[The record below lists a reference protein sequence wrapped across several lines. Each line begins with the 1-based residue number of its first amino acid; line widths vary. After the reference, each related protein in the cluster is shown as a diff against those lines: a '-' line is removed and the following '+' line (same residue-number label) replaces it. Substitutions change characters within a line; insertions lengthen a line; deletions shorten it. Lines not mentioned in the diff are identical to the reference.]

1 MNKNNVITNSRKTT
15 TTLSMTPTPTTTGAK
30 GFVVAKSQALD
41 RNYNNSDTHATSRKR
56 MMWIDKYAPQTA
68 QELCVAP
75 KKVEQVRSF
84 LSSYIEYTLESV
96 RRQQQQHHHHH
107 HQQQKWQN
115 SYSQQESSSGGGY
128 HDCSSM
134 MSNNN
139 NNKNTIIIN
148 NNPPQPPE
156 TKLMILIGNPGVGK
170 SAMVRTLAR
179 EMNIQILSWNDDNN
193 NYNNNNMRQ
202 RSGDGFGS
210 GSGYYYDTLQ
220 LPYQSQLN
228 SFDEFLSMSGVLG
241 MHSLDIVG
249 GDDDDDVDDVTAV
262 ASSSSSSSSRERKNN
277 NHGWLSQP
285 QQPRQ
290 QHTMS
295 TTDGHRRRDFVAS
308 LILVEEVRFFVC
320 RL

>member
-1 MNKNNVITNSRKTT
+1 
-15 TTLSMTPTPTTTGAK
+15 
-30 GFVVAKSQALD
+30 
-41 RNYNNSDTHATSRKR
+41 
-56 MMWIDKYAPQTA
+56 
-68 QELCVAP
+68 
-75 KKVEQVRSF
+75 
-84 LSSYIEYTLESV
+84 
-96 RRQQQQHHHHH
+96 
-107 HQQQKWQN
+107 
-115 SYSQQESSSGGGY
+115 
-128 HDCSSM
+128 

-139 NNKNTIIIN
+139 NNNNTTIIN
-148 NNPPQPPE
+148 NNTPQPPE

-193 NYNNNNMRQ
+193 NNNNMLQ
-202 RSGDGFGS
+202 RGDGFGS
-210 GSGYYYDTLQ
+210 GSGYYDDTLQ

-249 GDDDDDVDDVTAV
+249 GDDDDVDDVTAV
-262 ASSSSSSSSRERKNN
+262 ASSSSREKKNN
-277 NHGWLSQP
+277 NNGWLSHP

-290 QHTMS
+290 QHKMS

-320 RL
+320 RLLEQ